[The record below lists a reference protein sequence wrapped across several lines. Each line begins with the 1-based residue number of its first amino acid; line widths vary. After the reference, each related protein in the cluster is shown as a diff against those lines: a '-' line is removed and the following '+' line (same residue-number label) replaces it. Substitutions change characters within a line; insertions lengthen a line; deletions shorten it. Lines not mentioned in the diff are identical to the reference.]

1 MNLDRELRTA
11 LDAVKAG
18 CLLSRAVQQGITSV
32 AKEDRSPVTIAD
44 LGTQC
49 VISMHL
55 MKHLP
60 GETLIGEEDTKIFE
74 GREQLK
80 TQVLELVRRFEPDT
94 DENQMMEAIR
104 FGSQPAVPHRFWVL
118 DPIDGTKGFL
128 RGDQYAI
135 ALGLV
140 VAGRVVLG
148 VLGCPNYGE
157 RMFHAVQGGGAFAI
171 HLNGGENKQINVDDV
186 ADPLR
191 AVFCESVESAH
202 AAHGDHAKISE
213 ILGMTRAPFRMDS
226 QCKYAAV
233 AQGDASIYLRL
244 PSRRDYQECIW
255 DHAAGSIV
263 VEEAGG
269 KVTDC
274 DGKALDFTAGRRLA
288 NNRGIIAT
296 NGRIHNAVLN
306 AIAQL

>member
-1 MNLDRELRTA
+1 MNLDQELGVA
-11 LDAVKAG
+11 LEAVKAG
-18 CLLSRAVQQGITSV
+18 CLLSRTVQKGISSV

-60 GETLIGEEDTKIFE
+60 GDTLIGEEDTKIFE

-80 TQVLELVRRFEPDT
+80 SQVLELVRRFEPGT
-94 DENQMMEAIR
+94 DEEQMLQAIR
-104 FGSQPAVPHRFWVL
+104 FGSQPSVPERFWVL

-140 VAGRVVLG
+140 VDGRVVLG

-157 RMFHAVQGGGAFAI
+157 RMFYAVKGGGAFAMS
-171 HLNGGENKQINVDDV
+171 LNGGDITKICVDSH
-186 ADPLR
+186 ADPKN
-191 AVFCESVESAH
+191 ANFCESVESAH
-202 AAHGDHAKISE
+202 AAHGDHAKISD
-213 ILGMTRAPFRMDS
+213 ILGMTRSPFRMDS

-244 PSRRDYQECIW
+244 PSRKDYQECIW

-263 VEEAGG
+263 VEEADG

-274 DGKALDFTAGRRLA
+274 DGKNLDFTAGRRLV

-296 NGRIHNAVLN
+296 NGRIHDAVLA

>member
-1 MNLDRELRTA
+1 MNLDRELGVA

-32 AKEDRSPVTIAD
+32 AKEDRSPVTVAD

-49 VISMHL
+49 VISMRL
-55 MKHLP
+55 LKHLP
-60 GETLIGEEDTKIFE
+60 GAALIGEEDTKIFE
-74 GREQLK
+74 GHEQLK
-80 TQVLELVRRFEPDT
+80 SQVLELVQRFEPDT
-94 DENQMMEAIR
+94 DEDHMMQAIR

-140 VAGRVVLG
+140 VDGRIVLG

-157 RMFHAVQGGGAFAI
+157 RIFYAVKGGGAFAMS
-171 HLNGGENKQINVDDV
+171 LNGGDSKQISVDSH
-186 ADPLR
+186 ADPKN
-191 AVFCESVESAH
+191 ANFCESVESAH
-202 AAHGDHAKISE
+202 AAHGDHARISE
-213 ILGMTRAPFRMDS
+213 ILGMKRPPFRMDS

-244 PSRRDYQECIW
+244 PSRKDYQECIW
-255 DHAAGSIV
+255 DHAAGAVI

-269 KVTDC
+269 KVSDC
-274 DGKALDFTAGRRLA
+274 DGKNLDFTAGRRLA

-296 NGRIHNAVLN
+296 NGRIHAAVLS